1 MSICS
6 TRLNVYIFR
15 DHGMVYHK
23 TNTINKWAI
32 WFNQWEISND
42 LIRVFEMQLVLQ
54 WKWHNYMPVNSGQ
67 KGTPA
72 TFHLF
77 YMYELNYVSVTKL
90 WSSEAI
96 SHLPNWLFE

>member
-6 TRLNVYIFR
+6 TRLNVCIFR

-23 TNTINKWAI
+23 TNTINKWEI

-42 LIRVFEMQLVLQ
+42 LIRVFEMHIGPTMKMTQLYASKFWTEGYSSNV
-54 WKWHNYMPVNSGQ
+54 S
-67 KGTPA
+67 
-72 TFHLF
+72 F

-96 SHLPNWLFE
+96 GHLPNWLFE